1 MGMLRKRLGEIGMEM
16 GYLNES
22 AVLRAVRRQEEMA
35 DRDRSLIGQI
45 LLEAGDI
52 GEVELQ
58 RMLQRQSRT
67 EEEDWN

>member
-1 MGMLRKRLGEIGMEM
+1 MGMLHKRLGEIGMEM
-16 GYLNES
+16 GYLNEN

-52 GEVELQ
+52 GEIELQ
-58 RMLQRQSRT
+58 RMLQRQSRSD
-67 EEEDWN
+67 EEDWN

>member
-16 GYLNES
+16 GYLVGS

-52 GEVELQ
+52 GEIELQ
-58 RMLQRQSRT
+58 RMLQRQILS
-67 EEEDWN
+67 EEDDWN

>member
-1 MGMLRKRLGEIGMEM
+1 MLHKRLGEIGMEM
-16 GYLNES
+16 GYLNEN

-52 GEVELQ
+52 GEIELQ
-58 RMLQRQSRT
+58 RMLQRQSRSD
-67 EEEDWN
+67 EEDWN

>member
-1 MGMLRKRLGEIGMEM
+1 MGMLRKRLGEIGIEM
-16 GYLNES
+16 GYLKES

-58 RMLQRQSRT
+58 RMLQRQSLS